1 MSLSVRPLIS
11 NVIDRADGWI
21 FEDNGACRTTRWVWA
36 TATPTTGAGGL
47 ATTDVQAAAD
57 ATELVKALAT
67 RILPDLK
74 SSPLFIVGQA
84 YGGKLAAMIGASL
97 AKPIRAGD
105 IDLTLGGNSVIMKD
119 PPTN

>member
-21 FEDNGACRTTRWVWA
+21 FDNNGACRTTRWVWA